1 MRNSYARATRARRN
15 TRANAARCNETLF
28 APAFDLEA
36 VKPESVGLLGAATCE
51 HCQAQLFAGELADGK
66 RGKKRGR
73 YCCMDGQVVLPEVQ
87 SLPRLDALWHDE
99 TDAKARLLRQH
110 SRKFNNALA
119 LAWELV
125 EEPNLADGSGWQ
137 PSVVI
142 QGKLYHLVGPLQA
155 GEGSAPKRP
164 VRQRT
169 TSCVGV
175 RTSVVSRCVSTAYTC
190 VSFLGST

>member
-1 MRNSYARATRARRN
+1 M
-15 TRANAARCNETLF
+15 
-28 APAFDLEA
+28 
-36 VKPESVGLLGAATCE
+36 
-51 HCQAQLFAGELADGK
+51 
-66 RGKKRGR
+66 
-73 YCCMDGQVVLPEVQ
+73 
-87 SLPRLDALWHDE
+87 
-99 TDAKARLLRQH
+99 RQH

-119 LAWELV
+119 LACELV

-137 PSVVI
+137 PPVVI

-175 RTSVVSRCVSTAYTC
+175 RTSVVSRCVCLPYAC
-190 VSFLGST
+190 VFSW